1 MSIFYSLEIDESVG
15 VVWIVLLSLALLSV
29 VLTTWLVSCD
39 EYVLPCE
46 VEFVLASV
54 VEFVLASVV
63 VYDVDE
69 LFFS

>member
-39 EYVLPCE
+39 EYVL
-46 VEFVLASV
+46 AYV

-69 LFFS
+69 LFSS